1 MSNSFRAPASILKN
15 ARKRPFLDGRGH
27 SIARGSSFAMND
39 ILYARPISSLSNGV
53 YLMSLRPSVAE
64 QSARDPSGVG
74 PFFAVS
80 IFPFPMLN
88 QWSTRARADAT
99 PSVVPGPN
107 FNTQVGPYQ
116 STCRPNFVHLAP
128 TVFELLTFSC
138 MTHPQTYVRKD
149 VRTYVRTFYN

>member
-1 MSNSFRAPASILKN
+1 MSLWRYKGEKFEKLYNFIFHTGFQTLKCVKTAFDPHYITAGTFLCNVAQFQLSMSNSSQAPASILKN
-15 ARKRPFLDGRGH
+15 ARKRPFLYGRGD

-80 IFPFPMLN
+80 DFSISNVKPMEHA
-88 QWSTRARADAT
+88 STR
-99 PSVVPGPN
+99 
-107 FNTQVGPYQ
+107 
-116 STCRPNFVHLAP
+116 
-128 TVFELLTFSC
+128 
-138 MTHPQTYVRKD
+138 
-149 VRTYVRTFYN
+149 